1 MKRYLLCKNAFLF
14 SRRFLICKLKIKP
27 MPRKKVSVEPI
38 EKIWLSTKEFAEYI
52 GMSTGYIHDLRKSGQ
67 IHHYMIGNTAF
78 FKKSDVD
85 ELIEGHKVC

>member
-1 MKRYLLCKNAFLF
+1 MGLMM
-14 SRRFLICKLKIKP
+14 IKP
-27 MPRKKVSVEPI
+27 MPRKKVSVEPV
-38 EKIWLSTKEFAEYI
+38 EKIWLSTKEFAKYI

>member
-1 MKRYLLCKNAFLF
+1 
-14 SRRFLICKLKIKP
+14 
-27 MPRKKVSVEPI
+27 MPRKKVSVEPV

-78 FKKSDVD
+78 FKKV
-85 ELIEGHKVC
+85 